1 MRFAAYVNGDYVDL
15 ASAVVSVEDRGYQF
29 ADGVYEVTRFD
40 GRQPVRLDAHLDRLI
55 TSVAGLRIAGA
66 PDHAEWR
73 RIIRRLMDEC
83 ELPDDKSHRTILYQ
97 QVTRGSAPRNHLFPP
112 EGTTKPGVVAYFR
125 MCPAYTEEQREN
137 GVALLS
143 QVDER
148 WNRCWIKS
156 LLLLPA
162 VLAKQ
167 AAREAGAFEALLVR
181 RGIVTEGSATNAF
194 CVRGGTV
201 WTHPGGPCV
210 LPGVTR
216 MALLE
221 AAENLGIPVR
231 EEGVTL
237 EDFAAADEAFLT
249 STTMSVMPVTTLDGR
264 PIGTGRV
271 GDVTRRL
278 AAEVQRLLERS

>member
-1 MRFAAYVNGDYVDL
+1 VRFAAYVNGHYVDL
-15 ASAVVSVEDRGYQF
+15 DSAVVPVEDRGYQF
-29 ADGVYEVTRFD
+29 ADGVYEVTRFA
-40 GRQPVRLDAHLDRLI
+40 GRRPVRLDAHLDRLV

-66 PDHAEWR
+66 PGHTEWQE
-73 RIIRRLMDEC
+73 IIRRLMDEC
-83 ELPDDKSHRTILYQ
+83 ELPDDESHQTILYQ
-97 QVTRGSAPRNHLFPP
+97 QVTRGAAPRNHLFPP
-112 EGTTKPGVVAYFR
+112 EGSTRPGVVAYFR
-125 MCPAYTEEQREN
+125 LCPAYTAQQREE

-181 RGIVTEGSATNAF
+181 NGIVTEGSATNAF
-194 CVRGGTV
+194 CVRSGTV

-216 MALLE
+216 IVLLE

-237 EDFAAADEAFLT
+237 EEFAAADEAFLT
-249 STTMSVMPVTTLDGR
+249 STTMSVMPVTVLDGR
-264 PIGTGRV
+264 PIGSGRV

-278 AAEVQRLLERS
+278 AAEVDRLLARG